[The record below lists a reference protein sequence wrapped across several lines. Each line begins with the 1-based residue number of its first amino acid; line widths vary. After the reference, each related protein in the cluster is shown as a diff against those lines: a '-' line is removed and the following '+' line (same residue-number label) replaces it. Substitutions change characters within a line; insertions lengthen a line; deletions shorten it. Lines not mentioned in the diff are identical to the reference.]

1 MRYRFGDIQRMTEKE
16 SQMTLLGHINEL
28 RKRLLV
34 CVIALALSTLA
45 SFAFSQKIAEYLAEP
60 IGGLQSMASIDVTEN
75 MGAFMKISLLSGV
88 ILAIPVILN
97 QVLAFI
103 MPGLKQSERKWI
115 WMAIPLA
122 TIFFVAGIAF
132 AYFVM
137 LPAAL
142 PFLINFMGIET
153 SPRPKTYFSFVTNL
167 MFWVGLIFELPLL
180 MYILARLRIVTAK
193 MLVKQWRVALIA
205 SAIVAAL
212 ITPTADPVNM
222 GLMMLPLFV
231 LYLVSILFAVFAGY
245 KSKEKENLKSRKW
258 LKRSIL
264 ILLTIVVVTIL
275 LLSFLKPDESLAFLF
290 IIRDTI
296 LASWHFVIDLF
307 TSLGK

>member
-1 MRYRFGDIQRMTEKE
+1 MTEKE

-231 LYLVSILFAVFAGY
+231 LYLVSILFAVIAGH

>member
-1 MRYRFGDIQRMTEKE
+1 MTEKE

-34 CVIALALSTLA
+34 CVIALALTTLA

-264 ILLTIVVVTIL
+264 ILFTIVVVTIL